1 MLLQRGVDINRDDGE
16 GGRALQVAS
25 YRQKEVTAGLLL
37 DHGADVNTLTPKYGS
52 PL

>member
-16 GGRALQVAS
+16 GDRALQVAS